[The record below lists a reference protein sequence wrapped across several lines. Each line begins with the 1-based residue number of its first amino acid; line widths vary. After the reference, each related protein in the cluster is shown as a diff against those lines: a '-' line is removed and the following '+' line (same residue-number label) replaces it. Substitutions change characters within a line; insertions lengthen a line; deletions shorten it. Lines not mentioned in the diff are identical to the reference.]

1 MTPLDLIVIATYLA
15 AIIAVNRYWAGKVD
29 FSGWLTSKNS
39 IGLGFLVFT
48 VVSTNVGAGTIVG
61 TVGKTMHAGIGWAV
75 TSGVGVMF
83 GFWIMALLV
92 AKIRRITPSGDR
104 SSFSEFFRRRYGRD
118 VQVVAGLLIA
128 VLYFFYLAAQFQA
141 LAGILNV
148 WAGFGAETASVAAAL
163 LIVWLTASAGIK
175 SDLYTDILHFW
186 AMVITIGATAFIE
199 VGNRGG
205 IGPLADTLR
214 QSGQLDL
221 LLDPYRFGASDASVL
236 GMPAGVAYVW
246 LGIPVGALLGLP
258 AYENW
263 QRVDVAKKTS
273 GATFAF
279 IWSGFINAAFFA
291 VAAGLGFVAA
301 ATLAPDVPSNQALY
315 RLIDQTLPAG
325 LKGLAVVGIF
335 AAVMSTANTMLMVA
349 VSTLLGDLI
358 HADKKSLK
366 GERNI
371 LATTR
376 QLTWVV
382 GIVAFLIAR
391 FQADIVRNIMTAL
404 WGSGVLIPAIA
415 GGLYWRRGTARAAL
429 ISIVLGFAVTTMLS
443 SSPAWSAISWIPGLG
458 LAGLAYVWLSLTG
471 THHTAED
478 LGICK

>member
-1 MTPLDLIVIATYLA
+1 MAGADLLVIALYLA
-15 AIIAVNRYWAGKVD
+15 AIIAVNRYWAGRVD
-29 FSGWLTSKNS
+29 FAGWLTSKNT

-61 TVGKTMHAGIGWAV
+61 TVGKTMRSGLGWAL
-75 TSGVGVMF
+75 TSGVGVMI
-83 GFWIMALLV
+83 GFWIMAALV
-92 AKIRRITPSGDR
+92 TKIRRITPSGDR

-118 VQVVAGLLIA
+118 VQVTAGLLIA
-128 VLYFFYLAAQFQA
+128 LLYFFYLAAQFQA

-148 WAGFGAETASVAAAL
+148 WAGFGAESASVAAAL

-186 AMVITIGATAFIE
+186 AMVITIGATAWIE
-199 VGNRGG
+199 IGNRGG
-205 IGPLADTLR
+205 LTPLVDSLR
-214 QSGQLDL
+214 QSGQLDA

-236 GMPAGVAYVW
+236 GLPAGVAYVW

-263 QRVDVAKKTS
+263 QRVDVAKTT
-273 GATFAF
+273 GAAKFAF
-279 IWSGFINAAFFA
+279 IWSGFINAAFFGI
-291 VAAGLGFVAA
+291 AALLGFVAA
-301 ATLAPDVPSNQALY
+301 AALPADVPSNQALY
-315 RLIDQTLPAG
+315 RLIDTTLPVG

-335 AAVMSTANTMLMVA
+335 AAIMSTANTMLMVA

-358 HADKKSLK
+358 HADRKTLK
-366 GERNI
+366 GEKHI

-382 GIVAFLIAR
+382 GIVAFVIAKW
-391 FQADIVRNIMTAL
+391 QADIVKNIMTAL

-415 GGLYWRRGTARAAL
+415 GGLYWKRGTARAAL
-429 ISIVLGFAVTTMLS
+429 VSIVLGFAVTTALS
-443 SSPAWSAISWIPGLG
+443 SSPSWSAISWIPGLG
-458 LAGLAYVWLSLTG
+458 LAGIAYVWLSLTG
-471 THHTAED
+471 KHHKSED